1 MHEIWY
7 IPSHIKYVVNL
18 DIDGGADDMSDG
30 DVWRD
35 TREGSLQVDY
45 KKGKSL

>member
-1 MHEIWY
+1 
-7 IPSHIKYVVNL
+7 
-18 DIDGGADDMSDG
+18 MSDG

-45 KKGKSL
+45 KKGKSLLLRCIIDQA